1 MTKTKS
7 ERKWLWTQKHHKWW
21 KESKNRIRPTSSI
34 RVIFRHRKIFTDN
47 KWCMK
52 MTDDNFFF
60 GWKSSWTPIE
70 LTDNMRWMSTWNAT
84 KATSIQLNQC
94 GSSALLNEIAKKMV
108 TTAREKAIS
117 NYANSIETGVDV
129 CFTHMHKCVRH
140 FRRANAT
147 NWRWAASKML
157 DLAGTAHRTVAGNI
171 WLPSQ
176 LRWLHADYLP
186 PTSHRYEWRSE

>member
-1 MTKTKS
+1 M
-7 ERKWLWTQKHHKWW
+7 ERKQKPHKTA
-21 KESKNRIRPTSSI
+21 TSSV
-34 RVIFRHRKIFTDN
+34 RVIFRHREIFTDN

-52 MTDDNFFF
+52 MTDDNIFCDEN
-60 GWKSSWTPIE
+60 SSWTPIE
-70 LTDNMRWMSTWNAT
+70 LTDSMRWMSTWKAT

-117 NYANSIETGVDV
+117 TLIMRMGVDV
-129 CFTHMHKCVRH
+129 CSTHMHKCVRH
-140 FRRANAT
+140 CRRANVT

-157 DLAGTAHRTVAGNI
+157 DLAGIVHRTVAGNI
-171 WLPSQ
+171 WLPSP

-186 PTSHRYEWRSE
+186 PTNHRYEWRSE